1 MQIRQLTAQLGAEI
15 IGLDLQAPLEPDD
28 FAALYTAFLEHQVLV
43 LNGQFVSPAAQVALA
58 RRFGEVQTHVMNQYH
73 ADGYPELY
81 LLSNLTPD
89 GEPSGKHPDRGTLAW
104 HTDGS
109 WQRRT
114 GLATFMFAM
123 EIPTA
128 GGETHFAD
136 MYSGYAGLPAE
147 VRDRID
153 SLHVVHNLDF
163 SRSRRHGEQP
173 MTAAQRRAAPPVV
186 HPVVRV
192 HPETNRKALFLGDH
206 AEHIVELPYDEGRA
220 LIEQLN
226 TDAVACA
233 AIYRHVWSPDQLVIW
248 DNRCLLHRATEYDTS
263 RERRVI
269 RRCTVLTPEA
279 DAGERAPTAAAAH
292 PSC

>member
-1 MQIRQLTAQLGAEI
+1 MQFRQLTAHLGAEVT
-15 IGLDLQAPLEPDD
+15 GLDLETTLDEDS
-28 FAALYTAFLEHQVLV
+28 FATLYAAFLQHQVLV
-43 LNGQFVSPAAQVALA
+43 FTGQFVSPAAQVSLA

-81 LLSNLTPD
+81 LLSNLTAT

-109 WQRRT
+109 WQRRS
-114 GLATFMFAM
+114 GLATFMFAV
-123 EIPTA
+123 EIPRQ

-136 MYSGYAGLPAE
+136 MYSGYSGLTAE
-147 VRDRID
+147 VRARID

-163 SRSRRHGEQP
+163 SRRRRHGEEP
-173 MTAAQRRAAPPVV
+173 MTEEQRKAAPPVV

-192 HPETNRKALFLGDH
+192 HPETQRKALFLGDH
-206 AEHIVELPYDEGRA
+206 AEYIVELPYDEGRA

-226 TDAVACA
+226 ADSVAGA
-233 AIYRHVWSPDQLVIW
+233 AIYRHSWAPDQLVIW

-263 RERRVI
+263 LERRVI
-269 RRCTVLTPEA
+269 RRCTVLTPCNK
-279 DAGERAPTAAAAH
+279 D
-292 PSC
+292 